1 MTRHANDDR
10 PDSDDHRASALRA
23 GSDPLFGTDA
33 KPPAHV
39 LVVAALQH
47 TLAMLPGVVLV
58 PLIIAKAAEIGTAD
72 AARFINMA
80 ILVSGL
86 ATLLQVNRLGP
97 LGCGYL
103 CVMGSSGV
111 FIQPAVIAGK
121 AGGLPLVFGMTLLL
135 SPVEAILSRFTGLLR
150 RLAPAHVTGTIIM
163 LIGLTL
169 VPVCITELGGGRG
182 AGDFGGWRH
191 LLVGGLT
198 IVVTAFAAASP
209 YPVRRL
215 ASVILGI
222 VVGCGVSAILGM
234 VDVQPIQDSPLVTLP
249 RPAWAGWAFDWQ
261 YALPFAIAY
270 IVTSLESYGDMHAL
284 AAICEGREKDV
295 DEGRVRGGLLAD
307 AAGSALAGLFGTS
320 ANTSFS
326 GNIALVHLTGVASRR
341 VGVCVGGLLIALSFT
356 PKLAAAASMM
366 PHAVVGGAMAVSLA
380 ILVTIGMRMALQ
392 GEPDN
397 GKLLVVGV
405 SLMVG
410 LGVQSVPAICAAF
423 PQQLQILFRSG
434 TCTGALCAMVLNLLL
449 GVTRDP

>member
-1 MTRHANDDR
+1 MAEHTSNNTR
-10 PDSDDHRASALRA
+10 DSDGHRADL
-23 GSDPLFGTDA
+23 GPLYGTDA
-33 KPPAHV
+33 KPPAHAM
-39 LVVAALQH
+39 VVAALQH

-58 PLIIAKAAEIGTAD
+58 PLIIAKAIGVGPTD
-72 AARFINMA
+72 TARFINMA

-86 ATLLQVNRLGP
+86 ATLLQVNRFGP

-111 FIQPAVIAGK
+111 FIQPAMIAGK

-150 RLAPAHVTGTIIM
+150 RLAPPHVTGTIIM

-182 AGDFGGWRH
+182 AADFGNWRH
-191 LLVGGLT
+191 LLVGGVTVL
-198 IVVTAFAAASP
+198 VTAFAAASP
-209 YPVRRL
+209 YPMRRL

-222 VVGCGVSAILGM
+222 AIGYGASAALGM
-234 VDVQPIQDSPLVTLP
+234 VDVQPIQNSPLVTLP
-249 RPAWAGWAFDWQ
+249 RPAWAGWSFDWH
-261 YALPFAIAY
+261 YALPFVIAY
-270 IVTSLESYGDMHAL
+270 VVTALESYGDMHAL
-284 AAICEGREKDV
+284 AAICEGNARDV
-295 DEGRVRGGLLAD
+295 EEGRVRGGLLAD
-307 AAGSALAGLFGTS
+307 ATGSALAGLFGTT

-341 VGVCVGGLLIALSFT
+341 VGLCVGGLLIALSFT

-392 GEPDN
+392 GEPHN
-397 GKLLVVGV
+397 AKLLVVGV

-423 PQQLQILFRSG
+423 PQQIQILFRSG

-449 GVTRDP
+449 GATRNA